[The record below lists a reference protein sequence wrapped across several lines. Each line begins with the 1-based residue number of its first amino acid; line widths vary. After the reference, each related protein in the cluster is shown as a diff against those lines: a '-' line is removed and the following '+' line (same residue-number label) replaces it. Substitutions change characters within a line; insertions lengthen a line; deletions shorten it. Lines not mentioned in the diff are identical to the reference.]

1 MNRFTVA
8 KTTTISG
15 VGLHTGRKV
24 SMTVRPVDG
33 GTGRIWRR
41 TDLAGA
47 DIPALVPY
55 VSQTAHRT
63 ELSCGDVS
71 VSTVEH
77 FLATAYAFGIDDMHI
92 ELTGPEVPMGD
103 GSANPCLDMLRR
115 AGCAETNGIVHPFV
129 VSSSF
134 EVRYAQS
141 LYVVE
146 PAPQLSLSVRIDVP
160 HPLIGE
166 QSIDVDIDKHTFASE
181 IASART
187 FGYFDDH
194 ERLQKLGLA
203 RGADSTNVLVLTQ
216 DGLLDGTL
224 RWPDEFVRHKALD
237 LVGDLALVGWPI
249 WAHITA
255 TQPGHAGNV
264 ALARALYALV
274 TQQVEA

>member
-8 KTTTISG
+8 KATTTSG
-15 VGLHTGRKV
+15 IGLHTGREV
-24 SMTVRPVDG
+24 SMTVCPVDG

-41 TDLAGA
+41 MDVEGA

-55 VSQTAHRT
+55 VSKTAHRT

-71 VSTVEH
+71 VGTVEH
-77 FLATAYAFGIDDMHI
+77 FLATAYAFGIDDMRI
-92 ELTGPEVPMGD
+92 ELTGPEVPIGD
-103 GSANPCLDMLRR
+103 GSADGYVGMLRR
-115 AGCAETNGIVHPFV
+115 AGCHANGTVDPFV

-134 EVRYAQS
+134 EVRHAQS

-160 HPLIGE
+160 HPLIGA
-166 QSIDVDIDKHTFASE
+166 QSIDVDIDEHAFASE
-181 IASART
+181 IAPART
-187 FGYFDDH
+187 FGYLDDH
-194 ERLQKLGLA
+194 ERLQQIGLA
-203 RGADSTNVLVLTQ
+203 RGADSTNVLVLTP
-216 DGLLDGTL
+216 DGLLGGTL

-237 LVGDLALVGWPI
+237 LVGDLALVGQPI
-249 WAHITA
+249 CAHITA

-264 ALARALYALV
+264 TLARALYALV

>member
-1 MNRFTVA
+1 VSRFTVA
-8 KTTTISG
+8 KATTTSG
-15 VGLHTGRKV
+15 IGLHTGREV
-24 SMTVRPVDG
+24 SMTICPVDG

-41 TDLAGA
+41 MDVDGA

-55 VSQTAHRT
+55 VSKTAHRT

-71 VSTVEH
+71 VGTVEH

-92 ELTGPEVPMGD
+92 ELTGPEVPIGD
-103 GSANPCLDMLRR
+103 GSADEYVGMLRR
-115 AGCAETNGIVHPFV
+115 AGCADVNGTADPFV

-134 EVRYAQS
+134 EVRHAKS

-146 PAPQLSLSVRIDVP
+146 PGPQLSLSVRIEVP
-160 HPLIGE
+160 HPLIGA
-166 QSIDVDIDKHTFASE
+166 QSIDVDIDRHTFASE
-181 IASART
+181 IAPART
-187 FGYFDDH
+187 FGYRDDH
-194 ERLQKLGLA
+194 ERLRQIGLA
-203 RGADSTNVLVLTQ
+203 RGADSTNVLVLTR

-237 LVGDLALVGWPI
+237 LVGDLALVGRPI
-249 WAHITA
+249 CAHITA

-274 TQQVEA
+274 TQLVEA

>member
-8 KTTTISG
+8 KATTITG
-15 VGLHTGRKV
+15 IGLHTGREI

-41 TDLAGA
+41 TDMGGT

-63 ELSCGDVS
+63 ELSCHDVS

-77 FLATAYAFGIDDMHI
+77 FLATAYTFGIDDMDI
-92 ELTGPEVPMGD
+92 ELTGPEVPIGD
-103 GSANPCLDMLRR
+103 GSANQYLDMLLR
-115 AGCAETNGIVHPFV
+115 AGCAETNGMVDPFI

-134 EVRYAQS
+134 EVRHAPS

-146 PAPQLSLSVRIDVP
+146 PAPQLTLSVRIDVP
-160 HPLIGE
+160 HPLIGA
-166 QSIDVDIDKHTFASE
+166 QSIVVDIDKHTFASE
-181 IASART
+181 IAPART
-187 FGYFDDH
+187 FGYLDDH
-194 ERLQKLGLA
+194 ERLKKIGLA

-216 DGLLDGTL
+216 DGVLDGTL

-237 LVGDLALVGWPI
+237 LVGDLALVGRPI
-249 WAHITA
+249 CAHITA

-264 ALARALYALV
+264 ALARTLYALV